1 MKFVHIADMHFDTS
15 FTQLSN
21 SENLGNL
28 RRLEQKKVFKKVI
41 GYIKNNNIEYF
52 FIAGDLYEHN
62 YIREST
68 IEYINNL
75 FKEIPNTKIFITPG
89 NHDPYTKN
97 SYYNKFYWSENV
109 KIFTSKIEKIECE
122 DCNIYGYGFDDF
134 YCKNS
139 GIENVN
145 LDDKNKL
152 NILIIHGTL
161 DGGTIENSEY
171 NPLSSKIL
179 KEKGFDYVALGHIHK
194 LDYNQV
200 ENQNIV
206 YPGSIVSLG
215 FDELGEH
222 GMIVGDI
229 DKERINLKFI
239 PLDETEFKL
248 YDLDVTEIISK
259 EELIEKINN
268 TKFDDNKFYKIILVG
283 KCSFNIDENKIL
295 DCVFYEGKIDNK
307 ARYSLD
313 RCIEEM
319 YKDKPFG
326 LYKYGYIEDMK
337 NIDEEN
343 LYEYYQKLINE
354 CKIDIFV
361 SGIVD
366 ENTENVIK
374 NNENIAKLG
383 EREPQYNKTE
393 IVAKKSEKEKDI
405 QESMEVT
412 QGKLIIG
419 MDLDIDDDNLRYDVM
434 IYNSLF
440 GGSANSKLF
449 QNVREKASLAYTAS
463 SSYYRFKNNIF
474 INCGIEIP
482 NYEKALEIIKQQ
494 IEDMKKGDFTDEEVE
509 NAKKGIIASI
519 KTIDDEQDTEITY
532 FFSQELSQ
540 NKCDIEQYINR
551 IAVVNKENVIEI
563 ANKVS
568 INTIYFLKD

>member
-1 MKFVHIADMHFDTS
+1 MEYKQTEIKKGIKLHTIKTDKFKTNLIAIMLTTKLNRENVTKNALIPTVLKRGTKNLKTQEEINKKLEEMYGASLDCGLDKTGDNQVLKFYIETVNDEFLPQEAENMLKTS
-15 FTQLSN
+15 LEEIFEFVFNPYLENNCFKKEYVEQEK
-21 SENLGNL
+21 ENLK
-28 RRLEQKKVFKKVI
+28 Q
-41 GYIKNNNIEYF
+41 
-52 FIAGDLYEHN
+52 
-62 YIREST
+62 
-68 IEYINNL
+68 
-75 FKEIPNTKIFITPG
+75 
-89 NHDPYTKN
+89 
-97 SYYNKFYWSENV
+97 
-109 KIFTSKIEKIECE
+109 
-122 DCNIYGYGFDDF
+122 
-134 YCKNS
+134 
-139 GIENVN
+139 
-145 LDDKNKL
+145 
-152 NILIIHGTL
+152 II
-161 DGGTIENSEY
+161 
-171 NPLSSKIL
+171 
-179 KEKGFDYVALGHIHK
+179 
-194 LDYNQV
+194 
-200 ENQNIV
+200 
-206 YPGSIVSLG
+206 
-215 FDELGEH
+215 
-222 GMIVGDI
+222 
-229 DKERINLKFI
+229 
-239 PLDETEFKL
+239 
-248 YDLDVTEIISK
+248 
-259 EELIEKINN
+259 
-268 TKFDDNKFYKIILVG
+268 
-283 KCSFNIDENKIL
+283 
-295 DCVFYEGKIDNK
+295 EGKIDNK

-383 EREPQYNKTE
+383 EREPQYNKPE

-551 IAVVNKENVIEI
+551 IAVVNKEKVIEI